1 MILVTGGCGYLGSHC
16 AVELINSGFEVVV
29 LDNLKNSNISTV
41 DKIRSITNK
50 KCEFIK
56 SDIRDNK
63 NLEEVF
69 KKYNFEAV
77 FHFAGLKSIIES
89 VKYSDEYMSCNVD
102 GTRILINQMKKSS
115 VNKIIFS
122 SSATVYG
129 EKYEPPWSE
138 SLNDIIPNNIY
149 AQTKRIIEKM
159 LYSLTNEHKEFKV
172 GILRYFNPIGSHPS
186 GLLGDKIDNSTN
198 LIPAIINTILGNQN
212 YIEVFGN
219 DYHTKDGT
227 GVRDYIHVVDLI
239 TGHLKA
245 FNFIMQS
252 GGYNIWNLGMGV
264 GHTVLEVINC
274 FEINSGLKI
283 PFKIKDRRKGD
294 LDKYWADVSKAEK
307 ELCWVAKKNLNDM
320 VVDTLNYVK
329 FLNQ

>member
-138 SLNDIIPNNIY
+138 SLNDIIPNNI
-149 AQTKRIIEKM
+149 A
-159 LYSLTNEHKEFKV
+159 
-172 GILRYFNPIGSHPS
+172 
-186 GLLGDKIDNSTN
+186 
-198 LIPAIINTILGNQN
+198 
-212 YIEVFGN
+212 
-219 DYHTKDGT
+219 
-227 GVRDYIHVVDLI
+227 
-239 TGHLKA
+239 
-245 FNFIMQS
+245 
-252 GGYNIWNLGMGV
+252 
-264 GHTVLEVINC
+264 
-274 FEINSGLKI
+274 
-283 PFKIKDRRKGD
+283 
-294 LDKYWADVSKAEK
+294 
-307 ELCWVAKKNLNDM
+307 
-320 VVDTLNYVK
+320 
-329 FLNQ
+329 

>member
-16 AVELINSGFEVVV
+16 AVELINSGFDVVL
-29 LDNLKNSNISTV
+29 LDNLRNSNITTI
-41 DKIRSITNK
+41 DKIQSLTNK
-50 KCEFIK
+50 KCELIK
-56 SDIRDNK
+56 SDIRDYK

-89 VKYSDEYMSCNVD
+89 IKYSDEYMSCNVD

-115 VNKIIFS
+115 VTKIIFS

-129 EKYEPPWSE
+129 DKFEPPWSE
-138 SLNDIIPNNIY
+138 SLNVITPNNAY
-149 AQTKRIIEKM
+149 ARSKRIIEKM
-159 LYSLTNEHKEFKV
+159 LHALTNERKDFKV
-172 GILRYFNPIGSHPS
+172 GILRYFNPIGSHSS

-198 LIPAIINTILGNQN
+198 LVPAIISTILGNQDF
-212 YIEVFGN
+212 IEVFGT

-227 GVRDYIHVVDLI
+227 GVRDYIHVNDLI
-239 TGHLKA
+239 IGHLKA
-245 FNFIMQS
+245 FNFIVNN
-252 GGYNIWNLGMGV
+252 GGYNIWNLGMGI
-264 GHTVLEVINC
+264 GHTVLEVVNC

-283 PFKIKDRRKGD
+283 PIKIKGRREGD
-294 LDKYWADVSKAEK
+294 LGKYWADVSKAKK
-307 ELCWVAKKNLNDM
+307 ELGWTAKKNLNDM
-320 VVDTLNYVK
+320 VVDTLKYVN